1 MKTDPFTRFW
11 DKYIEKTK
19 SYGVNDKAC
28 RWYVRRCEDYIKANK
43 DIGLTDHHGQLVA
56 KYLEDLGRKTFIQ
69 DWQLLQAIDALRIL
83 FVDIVKSEWAADFAW
98 DDWKASARS
107 LESTHATIAKDA
119 NVYYEDVED
128 PEAVGNKKDSLIK
141 KVRRLF
147 PEHVKKLVVQ
157 IRLRHYSIR
166 TEEVYLTW
174 LARYIVFHKMQDPSS
189 IDIHGISAYLEYLV
203 VKRNVAPSTQSQA
216 LNALI
221 FFYKHVLEMEVG
233 ELTAF
238 RHAKKP
244 RRLPV
249 VLTRDEVKQLL
260 NGIDNGTQKLMANIL
275 YGCGLRLMEC
285 IRLRVMDIDFGYQ
298 HILIRNTKG
307 NKDRIVPLPQ
317 ILVENLKAQIDK
329 VRQLHIQDCN
339 DGFGEV
345 YLPYALA
352 RKYPN
357 AAKELAWQYVF
368 PSIKI
373 SKDPRSKRYGRHH
386 IHENGLQKRI
396 KATAKTVGI
405 YKKVN
410 CHTLRHSFATH
421 LLESGS
427 DIRTVQELLGHADVS
442 TTMIYTH
449 VLNTPGVTVQSPLDS
464 L

>member
-1 MKTDPFTRFW
+1 MNNDPFARFW

-28 RWYVRRCEDYIKANK
+28 RWYVKRCEDYIKAYS
-43 DIGLTDHHGQLVA
+43 DIRLAEHDGQFVA

-69 DWQLLQAIDALRIL
+69 DWQLLQAVDALRIL
-83 FVDIVKSEWAADFAW
+83 FIDVVKSKWAIDFAW
-98 DDWKASARS
+98 DDWKVSARS
-107 LESTHATIAKDA
+107 LDTNHATLARDA
-119 NVYYEDVED
+119 NVYYEE
-128 PEAVGNKKDSLIK
+128 PGGLEEESNKNDGLIK
-141 KVRRLF
+141 KVRRFF
-147 PEHVKKLVVQ
+147 PEHVKKLIVQ
-157 IRLRHYSIR
+157 IRVRHYSIR
-166 TEEVYLTW
+166 TETAYLTW
-174 LARYIVFHKMQDPSS
+174 LARYIAFHKMQDPASL
-189 IDIHGISAYLEYLV
+189 DTQGIAAYLEYLV
-203 VKRNVAPSTQSQA
+203 IKRNVAASTQSQA
-216 LNALI
+216 LNALV
-221 FFYKHVLEMEVG
+221 FFYKHVLEVEVG
-233 ELTAF
+233 ELPAF

-249 VLTRDEVKQLL
+249 VLTRDEVRQLL
-260 NGIDNGTQKLMANIL
+260 DGIDNGTSKLMANIL

-285 IRLRVMDIDFGYQ
+285 IRLRVLDIDFGYQ

-307 NKDRIVPLPQ
+307 NKDRIVPLPKM
-317 ILVENLKAQIDK
+317 LVENLQAQIDN
-329 VRQLHIQDCN
+329 VRYLHQQDCN

-345 YLPYALA
+345 YLPHALA

-386 IHENGLQKRI
+386 IHENGLQKKI
-396 KATAKTVGI
+396 KATAKSVGI
-405 YKKVN
+405 NKKVN

-449 VLNTPGVTVQSPLDS
+449 VLNTPGVVVQSPLDS